1 MSFIFLNFLFYQII
15 WLVSIYGA
23 TNSPSYFGPLSALI
37 FLIIHFIFIKDRFYQ
52 FKVMIALTFVG
63 VMIEWL
69 IHKQFVYSFVDF
81 DFYLIPY
88 WLIGIWLC
96 FSCTLMYSLRLILK
110 NKWVSLIGGSI
121 FGPLSYHA
129 AYEMGAIQITHP
141 IFSYLILAITWG
153 FGLLCIHFILFK
165 KTN

>member
-23 TNSPSYFGPLSALI
+23 TNFPGYFGPLSALI
-37 FLIIHFIFIKDRFYQ
+37 FLIIHFIFIKDRLYQ
-52 FKVMIALTFVG
+52 FKVMIAVTFVG
-63 VMIEWL
+63 VMIESL
-69 IHKQFVYSFVDF
+69 VHKQFVYSFVNF
-81 DFYLIPY
+81 DFHLIPY

-96 FSCTLMYSLRLILK
+96 FSCTLLYSLRLILK
-110 NKWVSLIGGSI
+110 NQWFSFIGGAI

-141 IFSYLILAITWG
+141 IFSYLILAISWG
-153 FGLLCIHFILFK
+153 FGLLSVHYTLFK
-165 KTN
+165 KNN